1 MVARYFIFFRD
12 EERGSRVS
20 LAHAAAV
27 GVGKWTFTDLTNFP
41 VDAWE
46 PSHDTEL
53 WKQKRRIHLFVQHTK
68 QGDGER
74 RVEFAPQPVY
84 VLEVVKPKG
93 D

>member
-1 MVARYFIFFRD
+1 MIPIARPRIVVDGGEIFYIFRD

-46 PSHDTEL
+46 PSYDTEL
-53 WKQKRRIHLFVQHTK
+53 WKQN
-68 QGDGER
+68 
-74 RVEFAPQPVY
+74 
-84 VLEVVKPKG
+84 VVFISLCSTPNKVMENVG
-93 D
+93 

>member
-1 MVARYFIFFRD
+1 M
-12 EERGSRVS
+12 
-20 LAHAAAV
+20 AHAAAV

-41 VDAWE
+41 VDALGTVSRYGIVE
-46 PSHDTEL
+46 AKCRL
-53 WKQKRRIHLFVQHTK
+53 HLFVQHTK

>member
-1 MVARYFIFFRD
+1 M
-12 EERGSRVS
+12 
-20 LAHAAAV
+20 
-27 GVGKWTFTDLTNFP
+27 GKKKISTGL
-41 VDAWE
+41 
-46 PSHDTEL
+46 
-53 WKQKRRIHLFVQHTK
+53 HLFVQHTK